1 MKNRGDFLDEAKR
14 LVNGARNKAH
24 GDPLEN
30 HQRIAGIWSVI
41 LGVEISAYQASLM
54 MVGLKLARASYAP
67 IDDTF
72 TDMCGYSAISGEIS
86 HREERPL

>member
-1 MKNRGDFLDEAKR
+1 MKKRGDFLDEANN
-14 LVNGARNKAH
+14 LINGARNKAH

-72 TDMCGYSAISGEIS
+72 IDMCGYAALSGEIS
-86 HREERPL
+86 HREAKPL

>member
-1 MKNRGDFLDEAKR
+1 MHRGEFLDKAKS
-14 LVNGARNKAH
+14 LVTGERNQAH

-41 LGVEISAYQASLM
+41 LGVEITAYQASLM

-72 TDMCGYSAISGEIS
+72 TDMCGYAALSGEIS
-86 HREERPL
+86 HREAKPL

>member
-1 MKNRGDFLDEAKR
+1 MHRGNFLDEAKN
-14 LVNGARNKAH
+14 LVIGERNQAH

-67 IDDTF
+67 MNDTF
-72 TDMCGYSAISGEIS
+72 IDMCGYAALSGEIS
-86 HREERPL
+86 HREAKPL